1 MENLATIQIIKE
13 LRTHNGADTLD
24 IATVLGWQIV
34 TKRGEFQVGDKCV
47 FITVDTVVPETPTF
61 EFMRRVNFRVKPIRL
76 RGEES
81 AGLILPLSVLDHE
94 PASDRL
100 EGYVTADIW
109 AEVGDDVTSHLGV
122 KKYNKPIPPGLDGEM
137 LGAMPGI
144 IIQTDETNLRTWPS
158 ALDELYG
165 RPFYITRKDDG
176 TSGTFFIRGDE
187 FGVCGRTIQYVESE
201 TNGFW
206 RMARKYSIA
215 DSIRKQFSGRSIVL
229 QGEVV
234 GPGVQS
240 NHLDLPE
247 MEFHLF
253 NIFDLTSRYYLPYEE
268 IRQFCENTGIPMVP
282 VISEGSAF
290 PHNLAE
296 LIALANE
303 QKYPGG
309 RPAEGIVVRPKE
321 PFYSTIL
328 KKAWSGKVLNTYYEE
343 MMDKKKQDKREKRQQ
358 NAREAQSV

>member
-1 MENLATIQIIKE
+1 
-13 LRTHNGADTLD
+13 
-24 IATVLGWQIV
+24 
-34 TKRGEFQVGDKCV
+34 
-47 FITVDTVVPETPTF
+47 VDTVVPETPTF

-81 AGLILPLSVLDHE
+81 AGLILPLTALDHD
-94 PASDRL
+94 PALQMD
-100 EGYVTADIW
+100 GYITADIW
-109 AEVGDDVTSHLGV
+109 ASEDGIDVTNHLGV
-122 KKYNKPIPPGLDGEM
+122 KKYNKPIPPELDGQM

-176 TSGTFFIRGDE
+176 TSSTFFTRGDE

-206 RMARKYSIA
+206 RMARKYAIA
-215 DSIRKQFSGRSIVL
+215 DAIRKQFYDRSIVL

-234 GPGVQS
+234 GPGIQS
-240 NHLDLPE
+240 NHLDLLE

-253 NIFDLTSRYYLPYEE
+253 NIYDLNSRYYFPFEE
-268 IRQFCENTGIPMVP
+268 TKQFCENTGIPMVP

-321 PFYSTIL
+321 PFYSNVL

-343 MMDKKKQDKREKRQQ
+343 MMDKKKQDKREKREKRKQ
-358 NAREAQSV
+358 NAREAQIL